1 MAAALPQKI
10 GKYLIKSL
18 LGEGAMGI
26 VYEGFD
32 PDIERRVAIKIL
44 HPHLVQDEHGEE
56 FLERFKREAKSA
68 ARCTHPNIVTVLEY
82 GFDSDAPYIVMEFV
96 EGASLDQI
104 LKSGKKISLKNTL
117 SIISQL
123 LKALHSAHKLNI
135 VHRDIKSANIMILK
149 DGGSIKLADFGI
161 ARIAETSDLTMT
173 GVVVGTPKFMA
184 PEQMFGVKADNRA
197 DLFSATVVFME
208 LLKALP
214 NSAQFPLAMLPEI
227 PGLPPNNRIDYTI
240 TYPSAFIPVLVKGL
254 SASPE
259 QRFQSA
265 REFANTIKNAITH
278 LKSATT
284 DSSNDA
290 TMVAQRPSK
299 AITENQD
306 ELDSMTRILVNYIGP
321 IAKNI
326 MQVQSNQYDSLGSL
340 ACAVAK
346 EIPHADEREDFLRQW
361 EESSGT
367 RIDATQLHKPNTTEK
382 KQQKT
387 FNKEILAD
395 IRENYANYIGPL
407 ASRLVDHFASQTTS
421 LEQLINQLAEEIPQ
435 HNDRQ
440 NFKDHWLH

>member
-1 MAAALPQKI
+1 
-10 GKYLIKSL
+10 
-18 LGEGAMGI
+18 MGI

-44 HPHLVQDEHGEE
+44 HPHLVQDEHREE

-68 ARCTHPNIVTVLEY
+68 ARCTHANIVTVLEY

-123 LKALHSAHKLNI
+123 LKALHAAHQLNI

-184 PEQMFGVKADNRA
+184 PEQMFGAKADNRA

-214 NSAQFPLAMLPEI
+214 NSTQFPLAMLPEI

-254 SASPE
+254 SASPD
-259 QRFQSA
+259 QRFQNA

-278 LKSATT
+278 LKSAATGN
-284 DSSNDA
+284 NDA
-290 TMVAQRPSK
+290 TMLIQPPSK
-299 AITENQD
+299 ITSDNQD

-346 EIPHADEREDFLRQW
+346 EIPHANEREDFLRQW

-367 RIDATQLHKPNTTEK
+367 RIEATQLRNPNAAAQA
-382 KQQKT
+382 QQQT

-395 IRENYANYIGPL
+395 IRENYATYIGPL
-407 ASRLVDHFASQTTS
+407 ASRLVNHFASQTTS
-421 LEQLINQLAEEIPQ
+421 LEQLISQLAEEIPQ
-435 HNDRQ
+435 HNERQ
-440 NFKDHWLH
+440 KFKDRWLH